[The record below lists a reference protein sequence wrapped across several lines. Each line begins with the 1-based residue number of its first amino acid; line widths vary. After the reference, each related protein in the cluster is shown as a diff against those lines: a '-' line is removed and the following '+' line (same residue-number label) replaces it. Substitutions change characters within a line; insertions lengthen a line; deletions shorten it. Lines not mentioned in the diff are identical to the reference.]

1 MSTRGRMIESFQKA
15 HRRFLTLQGTPRE
28 IALGFSLGLFVG
40 MSPFMMCHTVTAFFI
55 ASLFKWNRIAAAVGA
70 FITNPVTAPFF
81 YIITFRVGGM
91 VMPDASARLD
101 LPATFSLDT
110 LTTLIQ
116 EGPEI
121 LWILT
126 VGGVVTGIPIAV
138 AGYMLAYGLVL
149 FVRRRCRLRDSDP
162 SHGRC

>member
-1 MSTRGRMIESFQKA
+1 MIERFQKA

-40 MSPFMMCHTVTAFFI
+40 MSPFMMCHTIMAVSI
-55 ASLFKWNRIAAAVGA
+55 ASLLKWNRIGAAVGV

-81 YIITFRVGGM
+81 FIITFRVGGM
-91 VMPDASARLD
+91 VTPDASARLD
-101 LPATFSLDT
+101 LPATFSVDT

-126 VGGVVTGIPIAV
+126 VGGVVTGIPIAM
-138 AGYMLAYGLVL
+138 AGYILAYGLVL
-149 FVRRRCRLRDSDP
+149 LVRRRHRIRESDP
-162 SHGRC
+162 PQGRC